1 MIFQKMQMKYSV
13 FFLASIMFYI
23 NPAKADSKYPED
35 PLERRYNIG
44 SVLGPNG
51 IDLSKKN
58 TSKAKKVKKGYKV
71 LYQAAI
77 DYLSDRNIISANYEG
92 GDIITDWCQKSPQ
105 DTQREVKVTILIT
118 GDKIS
123 KESLLVKAFSRLK
136 NSQKEHK

>member
-1 MIFQKMQMKYSV
+1 
-13 FFLASIMFYI
+13 
-23 NPAKADSKYPED
+23 
-35 PLERRYNIG
+35 
-44 SVLGPNG
+44 
-51 IDLSKKN
+51 
-58 TSKAKKVKKGYKV
+58 

-136 NSQKEHK
+136 KSQENHKEEKELADEIAEAVIKKVEADF